1 MGKESRIL
9 ARFKQT
15 KRRIIL
21 LIIIVNLATI
31 RSRASGFAIWLLILY
46 CLSYKLKII
55 GQNAERPLYILG
67 VIAAT
72 IWLTLFFPRF
82 KYLVS
87 WILSTR
93 PVLLTSI
100 LLCFLLLAFQSL
112 LYPAT
117 ISSSLY
123 SVVPILLLS
132 CISVASIGVYGLER
146 TVSNVSLGLITY
158 SLINIVLAAG
168 VLIAPSL
175 YQNLPVLPS
184 ESGYGLRNTGLVG
197 DPTHLGGFFS
207 ITLLL
212 MFVLRRKFHSLWFFI
227 ACLFIFVGLL
237 STGSRNSILSLFVG
251 ACLAVFASGD
261 LKKNSKKLVYL
272 CIGLGLL
279 LRVLYLTIPD
289 SEILLDSLYRISD
302 ENSFIR
308 FNIWQSIYFV
318 ANGLNAREILFG
330 GGFLF
335 VQDLYGS
342 PYNAFLRIFINQ
354 GTLFLILFISVLV
367 QVVVLA
373 SRDKCRLRRGLVFA
387 LLGYW
392 ITFSMFL
399 DTLFAEFFHVSEFPF
414 WLAVSI
420 VATSGLGD
428 GRVPFR
434 GVNPQ
439 ARLR

>member
-1 MGKESRIL
+1 MN
-9 ARFKQT
+9 FT
-15 KRRIIL
+15 
-21 LIIIVNLATI
+21 TI
-31 RSRASGFAIWLLILY
+31 RSRASSFGIWLLLFY
-46 CLSYKLKII
+46 CYSYKLKII
-55 GQNAERPLYILG
+55 GENGQRPLYILG

-72 IWLTLFFPRF
+72 IWLTLFILSFRT
-82 KYLVS
+82 LLAR
-87 WILSTR
+87 ILSTR

-100 LLCFLLLAFQSL
+100 LLCFLFLAFQAL

-117 ISSSLY
+117 ISASLY
-123 SVVPILLLS
+123 SIVPIFLLS
-132 CISVASIGVYGLER
+132 CISVSSIGLYGLER
-146 TVSNVSLGLITY
+146 TVSNVSVALITY
-158 SLINIVLAAG
+158 SLINIALAAG

-175 YQNLPVLPS
+175 YQYLPVLPS
-184 ESGYGLRNTGLVG
+184 ESGYGLRIAGLAG

-212 MFVLRRKFHSLWFFI
+212 MFVLRRKFHHWWFFL
-227 ACLFIFVGLL
+227 AFLLIFLGLL
-237 STGSRNSILSLFVG
+237 STGSRNSVLSLFVG

-261 LKKNSKKLVYL
+261 LKRNSKKLVYL

-289 SEILLDSLYRISD
+289 SEMLLDALFRISD
-302 ENSFIR
+302 TNSFSR
-308 FNIWQSIYFV
+308 LNIWQDMFGA
-318 ANGLNAREILFG
+318 ANGLNVHEILFG

-335 VQDLYGS
+335 VQDFYGS
-342 PYNAFLRIFINQ
+342 PYNAFVRILFNQ
-354 GTLFLILFISVLV
+354 GMLFSILFVSVLV

-428 GRVPFR
+428 AYPKDLSSMR
-434 GVNPQ
+434 GVGLV
-439 ARLR
+439 ARSGQGTTLSN